1 MIDVTLGLLWCQGEE
16 IRTGLPPSRIRPRGL
31 SVARKLIR
39 VACSTTG
46 FEVLVIANR
55 RHQSRCGGSRLSTVT
70 PRT

>member
-31 SVARKLIR
+31 LVVMKLIR

-46 FEVLVIANR
+46 FEVLTI
-55 RHQSRCGGSRLSTVT
+55 S
-70 PRT
+70 